1 LVLSFRKNSNYTLSN
16 QQAQSS
22 CITLRQN
29 ISMPTDA
36 LKDFYSAV
44 FFDMDG
50 LLVDSEP
57 LWLISET
64 QMMAEYGYQW
74 LESDQAACLGGPL
87 DRVGDYMSGLIGGK
101 RDGNSLTLE
110 IIDRM
115 VEKFKGDL
123 PFMPGA
129 VELITDLRAHGIELT
144 LVSASPRS
152 LVDAALSNFE
162 ENPFVRSISSND
174 VKVSKPDPEGYLL
187 AAASGGHD
195 ISNSLVLE
203 DSLTGVT
210 AAKASGAWVLAVPHL
225 VPIEKSG
232 RVDVTDSLTNWSY
245 EKLATKYAQDRS
257 L

>member
-1 LVLSFRKNSNYTLSN
+1 
-16 QQAQSS
+16 
-22 CITLRQN
+22 
-29 ISMPTDA
+29 
-36 LKDFYSAV
+36 
-44 FFDMDG
+44 
-50 LLVDSEP
+50 
-57 LWLISET
+57 
-64 QMMAEYGYQW
+64 MMAEFGYQW

-87 DRVGDYMSGLIGGK
+87 DRVGNYMSGLIGGK
-101 RDGNSLTLE
+101 RDGHSLMLE
-110 IIDRM
+110 IIERM
-115 VEKFKGDL
+115 VLKFKGEL

-129 VELITDLRAHGIELT
+129 VELITDLREHGIELT

-152 LVDAALSNFE
+152 LVDAALSNFAE
-162 ENPFVRSISSND
+162 SPFARSISSND
-174 VKVSKPDPEGYLL
+174 VKITKPDPEGYLL
-187 AAASGGHD
+187 AASSGGHD

-245 EKLATKYAQDRS
+245 EKLAIKYAQDRS

>member
-1 LVLSFRKNSNYTLSN
+1 
-16 QQAQSS
+16 
-22 CITLRQN
+22 
-29 ISMPTDA
+29 
-36 LKDFYSAV
+36 
-44 FFDMDG
+44 MDG

-87 DRVGDYMSGLIGGK
+87 DRVGNYMSGLIGGK
-101 RDGNSLTLE
+101 RDGHSLMTE

-129 VELITDLRAHGIELT
+129 IALINDLRAHGVPLT

-162 ENPFVRSISSND
+162 ENPFVRSISSGD

-187 AAASGGHD
+187 AATSGGHE

-225 VPIEKSG
+225 VPIEKNG
-232 RVDVTDSLTNWSY
+232 RVDVTDSLANWSY
-245 EKLATKYAQDRS
+245 EKLALKYAQDRS

>member
-1 LVLSFRKNSNYTLSN
+1 
-16 QQAQSS
+16 
-22 CITLRQN
+22 
-29 ISMPTDA
+29 MPTDA
-36 LKDFYSAV
+36 LRDFYSAV

-129 VELITDLRAHGIELT
+129 IELIDDLRAQGISLT

-232 RVDVTDSLTNWSY
+232 TVDVTDSLTNWSY
-245 EKLATKYAQDRS
+245 EKLAIKYAQDRS

>member
-1 LVLSFRKNSNYTLSN
+1 
-16 QQAQSS
+16 
-22 CITLRQN
+22 
-29 ISMPTDA
+29 MPTNA
-36 LKDFYSAV
+36 LPDFYSAV

-87 DRVGDYMSGLIGGK
+87 DRVGNYMSGLIGGK
-101 RDGNSLTLE
+101 RDGNSLMLE

-129 VELITDLRAHGIELT
+129 IELIEDLRAHGVPLT

-162 ENPFVRSISSND
+162 VDPFVRSISSND

-187 AAASGGHD
+187 AATSGGHE

-225 VPIEKSG
+225 VPIEKGG
-232 RVDVTDSLTNWSY
+232 RVDVTDSLTTWSY
-245 EKLATKYAQDRS
+245 EKLALKYAQDRS

>member
-1 LVLSFRKNSNYTLSN
+1 
-16 QQAQSS
+16 
-22 CITLRQN
+22 
-29 ISMPTDA
+29 MPTNA
-36 LKDFYSAV
+36 LPDFYSAV

-110 IIDRM
+110 IIERM

-129 VELITDLRAHGIELT
+129 IELMNDLRAHGIPLT

-162 ENPFVRSISSND
+162 ENPFVRSISSGD

-232 RVDVTDSLTNWSY
+232 RVDVTDSLANWNY
-245 EKLATKYAQDRS
+245 EKLALKYAQDRS

>member
-1 LVLSFRKNSNYTLSN
+1 MTTSATKN
-16 QQAQSS
+16 
-22 CITLRQN
+22 
-29 ISMPTDA
+29 
-36 LKDFYSAV
+36 FYSAV

-57 LWLISET
+57 LWLESET
-64 QMMAEYGYQW
+64 EMMAQYGYQW

-87 DRVGDYMSGLIGGK
+87 DRVGNYMSDLINGK
-101 RDGNSLTLE
+101 RDGNSLMLE

-115 VEKFKGDL
+115 VVKFKGDL

-129 VELITDLRAHGIELT
+129 VELINDLRTHGVELT

-152 LVDAALSNFE
+152 LVDAALSNFKE
-162 ENPFVRSISSND
+162 IPFAKSISSND

-187 AAASGGHD
+187 AASSGGHD
-195 ISNSLVLE
+195 VTNCLVLE

-225 VPIEKSG
+225 VAIEKNG
-232 RVDVTDSLTNWSY
+232 RVDVTDSLASWSY
-245 EKLATKYAQDRS
+245 EKLALNYAQYRS
-257 L
+257 I

>member
-1 LVLSFRKNSNYTLSN
+1 
-16 QQAQSS
+16 
-22 CITLRQN
+22 
-29 ISMPTDA
+29 MPT
-36 LKDFYSAV
+36 KTQSDFYSAV

-64 QMMAEYGYQW
+64 QMMAEYGYEW

-87 DRVGDYMSGLIGGK
+87 DRVGNYMSGLIDGE

-115 VEKFKGDL
+115 VDKFKGDL

-129 VELITDLRAHGIELT
+129 IELINDLRLHQIELT

-152 LVDAALSNFE
+152 LVDAVLNNFE
-162 ENPFVRSISSND
+162 VNPFVRSISSND

-187 AAASGGHD
+187 AATSGGHD

-225 VPIEKSG
+225 VPIEKIG
-232 RVDVTDSLTNWSY
+232 RVDVTDSLTKWSY
-245 EKLATKYAQDRS
+245 EKLALKYAQDK
-257 L
+257 

>member
-1 LVLSFRKNSNYTLSN
+1 MPTN
-16 QQAQSS
+16 AQS
-22 CITLRQN
+22 
-29 ISMPTDA
+29 
-36 LKDFYSAV
+36 DFYSAV

-87 DRVGDYMSGLIGGK
+87 DRVGNYMSGLIGGK
-101 RDGNSLTLE
+101 RDGHSLMTE

-129 VELITDLRAHGIELT
+129 IALINDLRAHGVPLT

-162 ENPFVRSISSND
+162 ENPFVRSISSGD

-187 AAASGGHD
+187 AATSGGHE

-232 RVDVTDSLTNWSY
+232 RVDVTDSLANWSY
-245 EKLATKYAQDRS
+245 EKLALKYAQDRS

>member
-1 LVLSFRKNSNYTLSN
+1 
-16 QQAQSS
+16 
-22 CITLRQN
+22 
-29 ISMPTDA
+29 MPTKA
-36 LKDFYSAV
+36 LPNFYSAI

-64 QMMAEYGYQW
+64 QMMAEYGYEW

-87 DRVGDYMSGLIGGK
+87 DRVGNYMSGLIGGK
-101 RDGNSLTLE
+101 RDGTSLMLE

-129 VELITDLRAHGIELT
+129 IELIEDLRAHGVPLT

-162 ENPFVRSISSND
+162 VNPFVRSISSND

-187 AAASGGHD
+187 AATSGGHE

-232 RVDVTDSLTNWSY
+232 RVDVTDSLTSWSY
-245 EKLATKYAQDRS
+245 EKLALKYAQDRS

>member
-1 LVLSFRKNSNYTLSN
+1 
-16 QQAQSS
+16 
-22 CITLRQN
+22 
-29 ISMPTDA
+29 MPTDA
-36 LKDFYSAV
+36 HSDFYSAV

-50 LLVDSEP
+50 LLVNSEP
-57 LWLISET
+57 LWLESET
-64 QMMAEYGYQW
+64 AMMAQYGYQW
-74 LESDQAACLGGPL
+74 LETDQAACLGGPL
-87 DRVGDYMSGLIGGK
+87 DRVGNYMSGLIEGK
-101 RDGNSLTLE
+101 RDGNSLMLE

-115 VEKFKGDL
+115 VDKFKGDL

-129 VELITDLRAHGIELT
+129 INLINDLRAHGVELT

-162 ENPFVRSISSND
+162 VNPFVRSISSND

-187 AAASGGHD
+187 AATSGGHE
-195 ISNSLVLE
+195 ISNCLVLE

-225 VPIEKSG
+225 VPIEKAG

-245 EKLATKYAQDRS
+245 EKLALKYAQDRS

>member
-1 LVLSFRKNSNYTLSN
+1 
-16 QQAQSS
+16 
-22 CITLRQN
+22 
-29 ISMPTDA
+29 MPTSA
-36 LKDFYSAV
+36 SESFYSAV

-64 QMMAEYGYQW
+64 EMMAQFGYQW

-87 DRVGDYMSGLIGGK
+87 DHVGDYMSGLIDGK
-101 RDGNSLTLE
+101 RDGNSLMME

-115 VEKFKGDL
+115 ILKFKDDL

-129 VELITDLRAHGIELT
+129 LELITDLQANGIELT

-152 LVDAALSNFE
+152 LVDAVLANFE
-162 ENPFVRSISSND
+162 VNPFVRSISSND

-187 AAASGGHD
+187 AATSGGHD

-225 VPIEKSG
+225 VPIEKSE
-232 RVDVTDSLTNWSY
+232 RVDVTESLTQWSY
-245 EKLATKYAQDRS
+245 EKLALKYAQDRS

>member
-1 LVLSFRKNSNYTLSN
+1 
-16 QQAQSS
+16 
-22 CITLRQN
+22 
-29 ISMPTDA
+29 MPTEA
-36 LKDFYSAV
+36 HRDFYSAV

-64 QMMAEYGYQW
+64 QMMAEYGYEW

-87 DRVGDYMSGLIGGK
+87 DRVGNYMSGLIDGE

-115 VEKFKGDL
+115 VDKFKGDL

-129 VELITDLRAHGIELT
+129 IELINDLRLHQIELT

-152 LVDAALSNFE
+152 LVDAVLNNFE
-162 ENPFVRSISSND
+162 VNPFVRSISSND

-187 AAASGGHD
+187 AATSGGHD

-225 VPIEKSG
+225 VPIEKHG
-232 RVDVTDSLTNWSY
+232 RVDVTDSLTKWSY
-245 EKLATKYAQDRS
+245 EKLALKYAQDRS

>member
-1 LVLSFRKNSNYTLSN
+1 
-16 QQAQSS
+16 
-22 CITLRQN
+22 
-29 ISMPTDA
+29 MPTDA
-36 LKDFYSAV
+36 RSDFYSAV

-57 LWLISET
+57 LWLESET
-64 QMMAEYGYQW
+64 EMMAQYGYQW
-74 LESDQAACLGGPL
+74 LETDQAACLGGPL
-87 DRVGDYMSGLIGGK
+87 DRVGNYMSGLIGGE
-101 RDGNSLTLE
+101 RDGNSLMLE

-115 VEKFKGDL
+115 VDKFKGEL

-129 VELITDLRAHGIELT
+129 IELIDDLRAHGVELT

-162 ENPFVRSISSND
+162 ISPFTRSISSND

-187 AAASGGHD
+187 AATSGGD
-195 ISNSLVLE
+195 EITNCLVLE

-225 VPIEKSG
+225 VPIEKNG
-232 RVDVTDSLTNWSY
+232 RVDVTVSLSNWSY
-245 EKLATKYAQDRS
+245 EKLAVKYAQDKS

>member
-1 LVLSFRKNSNYTLSN
+1 
-16 QQAQSS
+16 
-22 CITLRQN
+22 
-29 ISMPTDA
+29 MPTDA
-36 LKDFYSAV
+36 LTDFYSAV

-57 LWLISET
+57 LWLVSET

-87 DRVGDYMSGLIGGK
+87 DRVGNYMSGLIGGK

-110 IIDRM
+110 IVDRM
-115 VEKFKGDL
+115 VVKFKGEL

-129 VELITDLRAHGIELT
+129 IELITDLQAHGVPLT

-162 ENPFVRSISSND
+162 VNPFVKSISSND

-187 AAASGGHD
+187 AASSGGHD

-225 VPIEKSG
+225 VPIEKIG
-232 RVDVTDSLTNWSY
+232 RVDVTDSLANWSY
-245 EKLATKYAQDRS
+245 EKLALKYAQDRS

>member
-1 LVLSFRKNSNYTLSN
+1 
-16 QQAQSS
+16 
-22 CITLRQN
+22 
-29 ISMPTDA
+29 
-36 LKDFYSAV
+36 
-44 FFDMDG
+44 MDG

-87 DRVGDYMSGLIGGK
+87 DRIGNYMSGLIGGK
-101 RDGNSLTLE
+101 RDGHSLMME

-129 VELITDLRAHGIELT
+129 IALINDLRVHGVPLT

-162 ENPFVRSISSND
+162 ENPFVRSISSGD

-187 AAASGGHD
+187 AASSGGHE

-232 RVDVTDSLTNWSY
+232 RVDVTDSLANWSY
-245 EKLATKYAQDRS
+245 EKLALKYEQDRS

>member
-1 LVLSFRKNSNYTLSN
+1 
-16 QQAQSS
+16 
-22 CITLRQN
+22 
-29 ISMPTDA
+29 MPTDA
-36 LKDFYSAV
+36 LTDFYSAV

-64 QMMAEYGYQW
+64 QMMAEHGYQW
-74 LESDQAACLGGPL
+74 LASDQAACLGGPL
-87 DRVGDYMSGLIGGK
+87 DRVGEYMSGLIGGK

-129 VELITDLRAHGIELT
+129 IELINDLRAHGVPLT

-162 ENPFVRSISSND
+162 ENPFVRSISSGD

-232 RVDVTDSLTNWSY
+232 RVDVTDSLANWNY
-245 EKLATKYAQDRS
+245 EKLAFKYAQDRS

>member
-1 LVLSFRKNSNYTLSN
+1 MQTN
-16 QQAQSS
+16 
-22 CITLRQN
+22 
-29 ISMPTDA
+29 P
-36 LKDFYSAV
+36 LKEFYSAV

-57 LWLISET
+57 LWLESET
-64 QMMAEYGYQW
+64 EMMAEFGYQW

-87 DRVGDYMSGLIGGK
+87 DRVGNYMSGLIGGK
-101 RDGNSLTLE
+101 RDGHSLMLE
-110 IIDRM
+110 IIERM
-115 VEKFKGDL
+115 VLKFKGEL

-129 VELITDLRAHGIELT
+129 VELITDLREHGIELT

-152 LVDAALSNFE
+152 LVDAALSNFAE
-162 ENPFVRSISSND
+162 SPFARSISSND
-174 VKVSKPDPEGYLL
+174 VKITKPDPEGYLL
-187 AAASGGHD
+187 AASSGGHD
-195 ISNSLVLE
+195 ISNSLVVE

-245 EKLATKYAQDRS
+245 EKLAIKYAQDRS

>member
-1 LVLSFRKNSNYTLSN
+1 
-16 QQAQSS
+16 
-22 CITLRQN
+22 
-29 ISMPTDA
+29 MPTDA
-36 LKDFYSAV
+36 RSDFYSAV

-57 LWLISET
+57 LWLESET
-64 QMMAEYGYQW
+64 EMMAQYGYQW
-74 LESDQAACLGGPL
+74 LETDQAACLGGPL
-87 DRVGDYMSGLIGGK
+87 DRVGNYMSGLIGGE
-101 RDGNSLTLE
+101 RDGNSLMLE

-115 VEKFKGDL
+115 VDKFKGEL

-129 VELITDLRAHGIELT
+129 IELIDDLRAHGVELT

-162 ENPFVRSISSND
+162 ISPFTRSISSND

-187 AAASGGHD
+187 AATSGGD
-195 ISNSLVLE
+195 EITNCLVLE

-225 VPIEKSG
+225 VPIEKNG
-232 RVDVTDSLTNWSY
+232 RVDVTASLVNWSY
-245 EKLATKYAQDRS
+245 EKLAVKYAQDKS

>member
-1 LVLSFRKNSNYTLSN
+1 
-16 QQAQSS
+16 
-22 CITLRQN
+22 
-29 ISMPTDA
+29 MPTDA
-36 LKDFYSAV
+36 LTDFYSAV

-87 DRVGDYMSGLIGGK
+87 DRVGKYMSDLIGGK
-101 RDGNSLTLE
+101 RDGNSLTSE

-115 VEKFKGDL
+115 VVKFKGEL

-129 VELITDLRAHGIELT
+129 IELIADLQAHGVPLT

-152 LVDAALSNFE
+152 LVDAVLANFE
-162 ENPFVRSISSND
+162 VNPFVRSISSND

-187 AAASGGHD
+187 AATSGGHQ
-195 ISNSLVLE
+195 ITNSLVLE

-232 RVDVTDSLTNWSY
+232 RVDVTDSLANWSY
-245 EKLATKYAQDRS
+245 EKLALKYAQDR
-257 L
+257 LI

>member
-1 LVLSFRKNSNYTLSN
+1 MPTK
-16 QQAQSS
+16 AQS
-22 CITLRQN
+22 
-29 ISMPTDA
+29 
-36 LKDFYSAV
+36 DFYSAV

-57 LWLISET
+57 LWLVSET

-74 LESDQAACLGGPL
+74 LEADQAACLGGPL
-87 DRVGDYMSGLIGGK
+87 DRVGNYMSGLIGGK

-110 IIDRM
+110 IIERM
-115 VEKFKGDL
+115 VDRFKGDL

-129 VELITDLRAHGIELT
+129 IELIDDLTAHGVPLT

-162 ENPFVRSISSND
+162 ENPVVRSISSGD

-187 AAASGGHD
+187 AASIGGHE
-195 ISNSLVLE
+195 IYNSLVLE

-232 RVDVTDSLTNWSY
+232 RVDVTDSLANWSY
-245 EKLATKYAQDRS
+245 EKLALKYEQDRS

>member
-1 LVLSFRKNSNYTLSN
+1 
-16 QQAQSS
+16 
-22 CITLRQN
+22 
-29 ISMPTDA
+29 MPTDA
-36 LKDFYSAV
+36 RLDFYSAV

-57 LWLISET
+57 LWLESET
-64 QMMAEYGYQW
+64 EMMAQYGYQW
-74 LESDQAACLGGPL
+74 LETDQAACLGGPL
-87 DRVGDYMSGLIGGK
+87 DRVGNYMSGLIDGK
-101 RDGNSLTLE
+101 RDGNSLMLE

-115 VEKFKGDL
+115 VDKFKGDL

-129 VELITDLRAHGIELT
+129 IDLINDLRAHGVPLT

-162 ENPFVRSISSND
+162 ASPFVQSISSND
-174 VKVSKPDPEGYLL
+174 VKVTKPDPEGYLL
-187 AAASGGHD
+187 AATSGGHE
-195 ISNSLVLE
+195 IANCLVLE

-225 VPIEKSG
+225 VPIKKAG

-245 EKLATKYAQDRS
+245 EKLALKYAQDRS